1 MVFWALKCDSC
12 TNHSPSVGFKNFN
25 QACDRLAKQV
35 REELP
40 AYGPTIFE
48 NEGLSIWHGTN
59 KLSHH
64 IKSHIEHIYHKKKAE
79 MIMCD
84 KYDDW
89 NREQFTSVNW
99 KANGKAMQMLTV
111 PMRILITKYL
121 TKFLPVGRNIINVN
135 VYSL

>member
-1 MVFWALKCDSC
+1 
-12 TNHSPSVGFKNFN
+12 
-25 QACDRLAKQV
+25 
-35 REELP
+35 
-40 AYGPTIFE
+40 
-48 NEGLSIWHGTN
+48 
-59 KLSHH
+59 
-64 IKSHIEHIYHKKKAE
+64 